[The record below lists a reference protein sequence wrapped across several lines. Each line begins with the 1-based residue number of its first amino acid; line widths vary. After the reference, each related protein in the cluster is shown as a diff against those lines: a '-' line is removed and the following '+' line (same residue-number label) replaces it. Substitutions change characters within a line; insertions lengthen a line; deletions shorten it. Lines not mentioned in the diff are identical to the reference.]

1 MSPQPKKRPEDEAPE
16 AETPAASETS
26 EDTSAESAAADTTA
40 TEAQSAPA
48 VETATGPT
56 GDPVGEEALE
66 AAPDSDEKPA
76 AKKKAPAKKRAAK
89 KKAASKAE
97 PGETPTEVAEE
108 PVDDEPAAPKATPK
122 AAPPVR
128 KRDLPRD
135 PDRVV
140 VVRAQAKYVRSS
152 ARKARLVCDNIRGK
166 SVADAKSILA
176 FHPRN
181 VAEAWE
187 KLLDSAVAN
196 AENNHELDA
205 ADLHIKAVYADE
217 GPTIKR
223 FRPRAHGRATQIR
236 KRTSHLSIQLTT
248 KD

>member
-1 MSPQPKKRPEDEAPE
+1 MSPQPKRPEDEAPE
-16 AETPAASETS
+16 AETTAASETS
-26 EDTSAESAAADTTA
+26 EDTSAESAAADT
-40 TEAQSAPA
+40 S
-48 VETATGPT
+48 TGPA
-56 GDPVGEEALE
+56 GDPVADEALASKP
-66 AAPDSDEKPA
+66 AAKKPA
-76 AKKKAPAKKRAAK
+76 AKKKAAAK
-89 KKAASKAE
+89 KK
-97 PGETPTEVAEE
+97 
-108 PVDDEPAAPKATPK
+108 PAAKPAAAETSSTED
-122 AAPPVR
+122 AAPAKPKPAPR
-128 KRDLPRD
+128 KRDLPRA
-135 PDRVV
+135 PGEVV

-152 ARKARLVCDNIRGK
+152 ARKARLVCDHIRGK

-176 FHPRN
+176 FSPRN

-196 AENNHELDA
+196 AENNHELDV
-205 ADLHIKAVYADE
+205 ADLTIQAVYADE

>member
-1 MSPQPKKRPEDEAPE
+1 MSPQPKRPEGDEEIEP
-16 AETPAASETS
+16 TAASETS
-26 EDTSAESAAADTTA
+26 GDTSAESAAA
-40 TEAQSAPA
+40 EPSPPA
-48 VETATGPT
+48 DTATGPT

-66 AAPDSDEKPA
+66 AAPDSEEKPA

-89 KKAASKAE
+89 KKAAPKAQPADAE
-97 PGETPTEVAEE
+97 ETPTEVAEE

-128 KRDLPRD
+128 KRDLPRA
-135 PDRVV
+135 PGEAV

-152 ARKARLVCDNIRGK
+152 ARKARLVCDGIRGK